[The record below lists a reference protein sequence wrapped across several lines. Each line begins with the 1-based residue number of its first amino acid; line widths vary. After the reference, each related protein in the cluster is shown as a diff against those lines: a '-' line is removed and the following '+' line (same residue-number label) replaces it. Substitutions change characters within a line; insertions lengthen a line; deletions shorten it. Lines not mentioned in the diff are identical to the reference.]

1 MLREA
6 RADPGHRNA
15 AHSVDLLAR
24 ACLAGLQ
31 AHVGELVA
39 AINEAIAEDPDIE
52 TVSVALSHLFLAW
65 RARAL
70 LGLVGRTE
78 VEHLVGSAYRRTLQL
93 AGDIDQVKEERHAGF
108 LKSLVLLR
116 QVVVSA
122 RGVTRAIDADLLD
135 YFIEACLSRQ
145 LPPLLAGAI
154 AGMAFLAGRIDGPTL
169 AARMAGQFGGAHV
182 DPKDNVAAISG
193 LIAVSPDLM
202 VRVPEVVRNL
212 DQVVSGM
219 EDRQFIAE
227 LPHLRLAF
235 AALNPRET
243 DAVAALVAQ
252 CHGQTAAALPT
263 RQILG
268 VSEADLTVG
277 LDLDRRL
284 RDSLEADGLA
294 SWTSMGGQAS

>member
-1 MLREA
+1 M
-6 RADPGHRNA
+6 
-15 AHSVDLLAR
+15 
-24 ACLAGLQ
+24 
-31 AHVGELVA
+31 
-39 AINEAIAEDPDIE
+39 EDPDIE
-52 TVSVALSHLFLAW
+52 SVSLALSHLFLAW

-78 VEHLVGSAYRRTLQL
+78 VERLVGTAYRRTLEL

-108 LKSLVLLR
+108 LKSLVLVR

-122 RGVTRAIDADLLD
+122 RGETEAIDADLFD
-135 YFIEACLSRQ
+135 FFVEAYLGRQ

-154 AGMAFLAGRIDGPTL
+154 AGMAFLTGRIDGPAL
-169 AARMAGQFGGAHV
+169 AARVRGEFGGAHV
-182 DPKDNVAAISG
+182 EPKDNVAAIGG
-193 LIAVSPDLM
+193 LIAVSPDLLI
-202 VRVPEVVRNL
+202 RVPEVVRDL

-243 DAVAALVAQ
+243 DAVAALVAE
-252 CHGQTAAALPT
+252 CHGLEAAALPT
-263 RQILG
+263 RQVLG
-268 VSEADLTVG
+268 VSEADLAAG

-284 RDSLEADGLA
+284 RDSLKADGLS
-294 SWTSMGGQAS
+294 SWAAVGGRAA